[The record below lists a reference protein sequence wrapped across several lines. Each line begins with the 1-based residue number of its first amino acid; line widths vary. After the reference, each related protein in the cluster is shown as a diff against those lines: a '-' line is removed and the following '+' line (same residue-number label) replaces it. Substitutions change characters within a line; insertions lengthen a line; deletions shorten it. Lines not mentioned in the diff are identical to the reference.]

1 VGMPPVLIHLQTAE
15 RNKLENLA
23 HRPCTPQELDHSE
36 GATNDCKYVSDR
48 FLRQRTTAL
57 V

>member
-1 VGMPPVLIHLQTAE
+1 MPPVLIHLQTAE